1 MEAAAAT
8 TSEAAEKIKG
18 WLNEEIQ
25 EPADPPTEEVTE
37 LTEPEVEP
45 EVKTFRIKVDGEE
58 IEVPE
63 DEVLKGY
70 SRTSDYTRKTQKLAE
85 ERKALEVEAERVKS
99 EREEYQRAL
108 ETIKTQFTAGQE
120 PDWQKLYNED
130 PIEFLKQKEV
140 FRDRKERLTL
150 IEQEQRRIA
159 ELQSQEQ
166 QKALSKYLE
175 VEQSKLLDA
184 LPEWK
189 DANKAKAEKEKIA
202 AYAVSLGFTE
212 AEVAQIFDHRAVVTL
227 RKAALYDEMMSG
239 AKAKVEKAKDSP
251 KTAKPGTPQSANRTT
266 LAARDQFQ
274 KSGNVRD
281 AGAFIKQLMRT

>member
-18 WLNEEIQ
+18 WFNEETQ
-25 EPADPPTEEVTE
+25 EPAEQPTEEVTE
-37 LTEPEVEP
+37 TTETEGEP
-45 EVKTFRIKVDGEE
+45 EVKTFKIKVDGEE

-159 ELQSQEQ
+159 KLQSQEQ

-239 AKAKVEKAKDSP
+239 AKAKVEKTRESP
-251 KTAKPGTPQSANRTT
+251 KTAKPGTPQSANRQT
-266 LAARDQFQ
+266 LAAREQFQ